1 MNTNSGARA
10 GQLAAAKQ
18 VVLAYY
24 RDLDAL
30 LAHGKADD
38 VVGCLDRH
46 TVGESYRW
54 RGVHPFYEQQG
65 TRAVAEGFFRPLMA
79 FRPMQRRPDVFFA
92 GYNDVH
98 DNPLG
103 PDSGKEI
110 DGDTVWVCQMGH
122 LLGLF
127 DEPWLDI
134 PPNRKMCFL
143 RYAEFHRVIQHA
155 DGAGSIAETALFIDV
170 VSVMAQAGVY
180 PLPPPTGASH
190 IHPGPRTHDGI
201 LLDDQDPTASATTM
215 TLVNRMIADLIEANA
230 TAEETGA
237 NAMPAEILRRCW
249 HDDMIWSGPEG
260 IGATYTIDRYQEQHQ
275 YPFRFGLADKTFN
288 GHIARIAEGNY
299 AGFFGWS
306 NLTNRAIG
314 GFLGLPASATA
325 GDMRVVDIYRREGEK
340 LAENWVFI
348 DLLHWLS
355 MQGLDVLARM
365 RRQLGL
371 ENFGHAGD
379 GR

>member
-1 MNTNSGARA
+1 MNTNPRERSDRLAR
-10 GQLAAAKQ
+10 AKQ

-24 RDLDAL
+24 QDLDPL
-30 LAHGKADD
+30 LSRGKADD
-38 VVGCLDRH
+38 VVQCLERH
-46 TVGESYRW
+46 TVGQAYRW
-54 RGVHPFYEQQG
+54 RGVHPFYEQKG
-65 TRAVAEGFFRPLMA
+65 IRAVAEGFYRPLMA
-79 FRPMQRRPDVFFA
+79 FRPIQRRPDIFFA
-92 GYNDVH
+92 GYNDVGEHADGPVGEH
-98 DNPLG
+98 DL
-103 PDSGKEI
+103 DDDI
-110 DGDTVWVCQMGH
+110 WVCQMGH

-134 PPNRKMCFL
+134 PPNHKMCFL
-143 RYAEFHRVIQHA
+143 RYAEFHRVIEPT
-155 DGAGSIAETALFIDV
+155 GRAGSIAETALFIDV

-190 IHPGPRTHDGI
+190 IHSGPRTHDGI

-215 TLVNRMIADLIEANA
+215 TLVNRMIADLDEANA
-230 TAEETGA
+230 TAETGG

-275 YPFRFGLADKTFN
+275 YPFRFGLTDKTFN
-288 GHIARIAEGNY
+288 GHVARIAEGNY

-314 GFLGLPASATA
+314 GFLGLPASANA

-371 ENFGHAGD
+371 ENFGHTGG